1 METGADTSAG
11 LILHTLA
18 GSWLYSSTDASGIGA
33 PSAIWAFPSLTS
45 TIGARSSRRTSKGIG
60 RRRYHCGISGGRFI
74 RFGSARFW
82 VYASGV
88 FEIIL
93 GLGVALPWF
102 RKEAAFGITLM
113 LLVLY
118 WANLNMWLN
127 DIPLD
132 GKTYAGHWHALR
144 GVGQV
149 VLVCI
154 SLWLGGFETG
164 QKLSEWVRSRG

>member
-1 METGADTSAG
+1 MEDWLEHLVAVPYG
-11 LILHTLA
+11 LWIAWVGVQHLRDPAWFEPIVPDIL
-18 GSWLYSSTDASGIGA
+18 
-33 PSAIWAFPSLTS
+33 
-45 TIGARSSRRTSKGIG
+45 
-60 RRRYHCGISGGRFI
+60 
-74 RFGSARFW
+74 GSARFW

-88 FEIIL
+88 FEILL

-102 RKEAAFGITLM
+102 RKEAAFGVTLM

-118 WANLNMWLN
+118 WANLNMWVN
-127 DIPLD
+127 DIPLN
-132 GKTYAGHWHALR
+132 GKTYASHWHVLR

-164 QKLSEWVRSRG
+164 QRLSEWIRSRG

>member
-1 METGADTSAG
+1 MMEQWLEHLVAVPYG
-11 LILHTLA
+11 LWIAWIGVQHFRDPAWFEPIVPEIL
-18 GSWLYSSTDASGIGA
+18 
-33 PSAIWAFPSLTS
+33 
-45 TIGARSSRRTSKGIG
+45 
-60 RRRYHCGISGGRFI
+60 
-74 RFGSARFW
+74 GSARFW

-88 FEIIL
+88 FEILL

-118 WANLNMWLN
+118 WANLNMWVN

-132 GKTYAGHWHALR
+132 GKTYARHWHALR

-149 VLVCI
+149 GLVCI
-154 SLWLGGFETG
+154 SLWLGGFDTG
-164 QKLSEWVRSRG
+164 HRLFEWIRSRG